1 MYARI
6 EQSLNA
12 WFTRHGSKVLVS
24 LYLLVAAGIAGF
36 AAQVYGDWRETGND
50 MVGVVG
56 GVAVAI
62 CAAVAI
68 LNIAS
73 SWED

>member
-6 EQSLNA
+6 ERSLNA
-12 WFTRHGSKVLVS
+12 WFDRHGSKLLVG
-24 LYLLVAAGIAGF
+24 LYLLTAAVLVGF
-36 AAQVYGDWRETGND
+36 AAQVYGDWRESGND
-50 MVGVVG
+50 MVGIFG
-56 GVAVAI
+56 GVVVAFL
-62 CAAVAI
+62 AAVAI